1 MSARKLIGQIGA
13 GLIIPWGR
21 GFIKG
26 FLKQLAM
33 GEDNAPTQ
41 PLDWMAGH
49 WCTDSGAKSV
59 EETWLPPRGKVLVG
73 LGRTYTADRT
83 VGFEFLRIAE
93 PGNSGVE
100 AVIRRIFAR
109 VKVRFELSQE
119 YR

>member
-21 GFIKG
+21 GFIAG

-33 GEDNAPTQ
+33 GGDNVSTQ

-49 WCTDSGAKSV
+49 WCTDSEGKSV
-59 EETWLPPRGKVLVG
+59 EEIWLPPRGGELVG
-73 LGRTYTADRT
+73 LGRTYTGDRT
-83 VGFEFLRIAE
+83 VGFEFLGIAE

-100 AVIRRIFAR
+100 AVIRLDFRAC
-109 VKVRFELSQE
+109 EGSL
-119 YR
+119 